1 MSRNARLLNTTSFR
15 LAALCAALFA
25 AILGVL
31 LVFNYFTTS
40 HALEE
45 QMRARIRADF
55 NALAEEADSE
65 GTDAI
70 IKEIEERIAKPL
82 APGSYFYVADKVGTK
97 LAGNVGTMSL
107 QAGWQILPGT
117 AFGHPA
123 QDTAHEIWGEGK
135 IFEGGFFIF
144 TGQDAYRVLTAQ
156 QNLIM
161 SYLWSGILAGVMA
174 LIAGAVLSRGF
185 LNRIDAINQTSRAIM
200 QGNLKKRIPERG
212 TSDEIDR
219 LSGNL
224 NRLFDANQA
233 LLESLRHVTTNIAH
247 DLRTPLS
254 RLRNRLESAKDNAVT
269 VKSLK
274 IEIGAAIAE
283 SDQLLATFAALLRIA
298 QIESGSR
305 KKTFAVVQL
314 SELAERVFGI
324 YFAVAE
330 DEGKVLVA
338 EIDQHVACV
347 GDEEL
352 LFQAVV
358 NLVENAIRHT
368 PPGTRITLRVKKPAM
383 IQVVDDGPGVPAAQ
397 AEKVLEPFFRLDH
410 SRSSI
415 GNGLGLAL
423 VAAIATLHATK
434 VELSDNAPGLRA
446 TLVLQPA

>member
-1 MSRNARLLNTTSFR
+1 MSLNARLLNTTSFR
-15 LAALCAALFA
+15 LAALCATLFA

-55 NALAEEADSE
+55 SALAEEADSE
-65 GTDAI
+65 GADAI
-70 IKEIEERIAKPL
+70 IKEIEERITKPL
-82 APGSYFYVADKVGTK
+82 TPGTYFYVADKAGKK
-97 LAGNVGTMSL
+97 LTGNVEMTS
-107 QAGWQILPGT
+107 AVPGWQILPGT
-117 AFGHPA
+117 AGGWPA
-123 QDTAHEIWGEGK
+123 QESMHQIWGEGK
-135 IFEGGFFIF
+135 AFDGGGFIF
-144 TGQDAYRVLTAQ
+144 TGQDAYRVLAAQ

-174 LIAGAVLSRGF
+174 LIAGAVLSRSF
-185 LNRIDAINQTSRAIM
+185 LHRIDAINQTSRAIM

-224 NRLFDANQA
+224 NRLFDANQE

-274 IEIGAAIAE
+274 SEIGAAIAE

-298 QIESGSR
+298 QIGSGSR

-314 SELAERVFGI
+314 SDLAERVFGI
-324 YFAVAE
+324 YCAVAE
-330 DEGKVLVA
+330 DESKTLVA
-338 EIDQHVACV
+338 DIRASVACV

-352 LFQAVV
+352 LFQGVV

-368 PPGTRITLRVKKPAM
+368 PAGTTITLRVRQPA
-383 IQVVDDGPGVPAAQ
+383 VVEVADNGPGIPS
-397 AEKVLEPFFRLDH
+397 AEAERVLEPFFRLDH
-410 SRSSI
+410 SRSSQ

-423 VAAIATLHATK
+423 VAAIATLHETK
-434 VELSDNAPGLRA
+434 IELSDNAPGLRA
-446 TLVLQPA
+446 TLKLQPA